1 MTTPNVNI
9 TPTPNGPL
17 HVVGPIQINLPDGS
31 LEHREEAWLC
41 RCGGS
46 ASKPFCDGTHNRIGF
61 RSDAATPPAEP
72 TTAPAEPITAPPE
85 ATAHELRNG
94 EFRAVAASSHVR
106 EGELFEAD
114 LDGEPIV
121 LGRLDGVV
129 YALSG
134 LCSHQ
139 GAHLAE
145 GELDGCLLVCPLH
158 NGAFDLRTGAPARLP
173 VDTAIARYQVRESD
187 GTVHVGARTMA
198 EKVS

>member
-17 HVVGPIQINLPDGS
+17 HVVGPFQINLPDGS
-31 LEHREEAWLC
+31 VEHREEAWLC

-61 RSDAATPPAEP
+61 RSEPATAPAEP
-72 TTAPAEPITAPPE
+72 TTAPAEPTAQQP
-85 ATAHELRNG
+85 RNG

-106 EGELFEAD
+106 EGELLEAE
-114 LDGEPIV
+114 LDGELIV

-158 NGAFDLRTGAPARLP
+158 NGAVDLRTGAPARLP

-187 GTVHVGARTMA
+187 GTVHVGGTVA
-198 EKVS
+198 